1 MELPTYFSEF
11 IGKIRPTTSQEED
24 MRTGYKTLRDRLEAD
39 DDLKNIIIS
48 TFLQGSFRRSTAIKA
63 QGDKRSDV
71 DLVVVTNLDKDKVT
85 PAQAFQKFKPFMEKY
100 YKGKYKQNGRSFG
113 IELSY
118 VDLDLVITAA
128 PPQSEQAAFKARSV
142 TSSLLLEEDT
152 EWRLNESWVPPDAK
166 NRLAMLK
173 EAISKTELTLS
184 PLWIPDRDSQKWERT
199 HPIAQIKWTAAK
211 NRRCNAHYVNVVK
224 AIKWWRRE
232 MQPKPKYPKGYP
244 VEHLI
249 GVCCPDGITSIC
261 KGVTS
266 ALENIVTQFAAYAAA
281 KRTPFLADHGVPEH
295 NVFARVSGEEFAAFY
310 GHVKDAAA
318 IARKAMDAPTV
329 KASADAWRELFGDE
343 FPKAPDDDRDS
354 DGGKDAPVLGGY
366 TPRKEVSVIGG
377 GRFA

>member
-11 IGKIRPTTSQEED
+11 IGKIRPTKSQEED
-24 MRTGYKTLRDRLEAD
+24 MRAGHKTLRARLEAD
-39 DDLKNIIIS
+39 DDLKSIIIS

-85 PAQAFQKFKPFMEKY
+85 PAQAFQKFKPFMEKH

-128 PPQSEQAAFKARSV
+128 PPQKEQAMLKTGSV

-152 EWRLNESWVPPDAK
+152 EWRLNESWVPPDAT
-166 NRLAMLK
+166 NRAMMLK
-173 EAISKTELTLS
+173 EAVKKAELTLS
-184 PLWIPDRDSQKWERT
+184 PLWIPDRETQKWERT
-199 HPIAQIKWTAAK
+199 HPIAQIMWTAAK
-211 NRRCNAHYVNVVK
+211 NRSCNAHFVNVVK

-232 MQPKPKYPKGYP
+232 MQPEPKYPKGYP
-244 VEHLI
+244 VEHLV
-249 GVCCPDGITSIC
+249 GVCCPNGITSIC
-261 KGVTS
+261 QGVTV
-266 ALENIVTQFAAYAAA
+266 ALEAIVSRFAVDAAA
-281 KRTPFLADHGVPEH
+281 RRSPSLPDHGVPEH
-295 NVFARVSGEEFAAFY
+295 NVFARVSGEDFAAFY
-310 GHVKDAAA
+310 EHVKEAAL
-318 IARKAMDAPTV
+318 IARKAFDAKTV

-343 FPKAPDDDRDS
+343 FPKPPDDDRDS
-354 DGGKDAPVLGGY
+354 DGGTDGPVLGGY
-366 TPRKEVSVIGG
+366 TPRKDVSIIGG